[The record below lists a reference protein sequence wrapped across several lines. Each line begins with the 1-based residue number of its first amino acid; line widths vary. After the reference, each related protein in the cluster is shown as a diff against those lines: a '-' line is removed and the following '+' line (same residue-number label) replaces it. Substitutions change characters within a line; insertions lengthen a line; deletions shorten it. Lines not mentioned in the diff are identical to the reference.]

1 MRVVLDKT
9 DRGKVARFDRFV
21 SGWLVDPGSP
31 NATFTGA
38 HCGHAWLAGLAEC
51 DAVLRLDL
59 CVYQSVGAATLL
71 PRRPP
76 SPQPTPSQA
85 HLWS

>member
-38 HCGHAWLAGLAEC
+38 RCGHDLPIGHAERGS
-51 DAVLRLDL
+51 VLQLRL
-59 CVYQSVGAATLL
+59 AA
-71 PRRPP
+71 R
-76 SPQPTPSQA
+76 QA
-85 HLWS
+85 C